1 MLSASKGAKSLL
13 QLVRSA
19 KVSANTRAFSTE
31 APAAPLFGK
40 LLVANRGEI
49 ACRIFRTCRKLGI
62 KTVAVYSEADAN
74 SQHVKLADEAICIG
88 PAPAL
93 QSYLLPERIL
103 AACKLTGANAVHPGY
118 GFLSE
123 NYHFAEMLHNN
134 GIKFVGPR
142 HETIKEM
149 ADKINAKTVA
159 EKAHVKP
166 IPGFIGAIRD
176 EAHLIEV
183 ANGIGYP
190 VMVKAAHGGGGK
202 GMRRANNDEECRAG
216 YRLSVNEA
224 RTAFNS
230 SVMLVEKF
238 IEDPRHIE
246 FQVLGDSQGNA
257 VFVHERECSVQRRNQ
272 KLVEEAPSTFLNEEQ
287 RARIG
292 AEAVAIAKI
301 SGYENAGTVEFL
313 MGRDG
318 QHYYLEMNTR
328 LQVEHPITEM
338 ISGLDLVEQQIRVAA
353 GLPLPFVQDDIK
365 INGWSV
371 ETRVCAED
379 PLNDFLPSIGT
390 LTRFEPP
397 TEPRVDLGFV
407 EGDKI
412 SIHYDSLL
420 AKVITH
426 APTRKQALAEMERA
440 LDATVIQGLSHN
452 ICFLREV
459 MQHPKFVAGQLTT
472 NFIADNFPHGFTGHK
487 VTDEELTALISGA
500 LVVALKAIMK
510 STLGVRA
517 LTPDAAT
524 RAFEANAHNLVVSAV
539 LEGKE
544 RFFFCVPG
552 AVHPMTTEG
561 SFSYVEIPAVN
572 AFPSEETELRTVDFN
587 TNYDPSR
594 TVFDLR
600 IDGSK
605 EFHTLQAT
613 SVQKNGSEIQLSFMG
628 SPYQFTVNSWIE
640 AAFKPM
646 MPVKEQVDLTKSI
659 LSPMP
664 GSIFSLNVK
673 PGDKVVG
680 GQELL
685 VIEAMKMQNSIRAAK
700 PATVKAV
707 HAKQG
712 DTVAADQLIIELE

>member
-1 MLSASKGAKSLL
+1 LSHP
-13 QLVRSA
+13 Q
-19 KVSANTRAFSTE
+19 
-31 APAAPLFGK
+31 
-40 LLVANRGEI
+40 
-49 ACRIFRTCRKLGI
+49 
-62 KTVAVYSEADAN
+62 

-123 NYHFAEMLHNN
+123 NAAFAESLHNA

-142 HETIKEM
+142 HETIKQM
-149 ADKINAKTVA
+149 ADKIAAKSVA

-166 IPGFIGAIRD
+166 IPGFIGAIKD
-176 EAHLIEV
+176 EEHLLEV
-183 ANGIGYP
+183 ANKIGYP

-202 GMRRANNDEECRAG
+202 GMRRANNDEECRSG
-216 YRLSVNEA
+216 YRLSLNEA

-246 FQVLGDSQGNA
+246 FQVLGDSHGNA
-257 VFVHERECSVQRRNQ
+257 VFIHERECSVQRRNQ
-272 KLVEEAPSTFLNEEQ
+272 KLVEEAPSTFLTPEQ

-292 AEAVAIAKI
+292 AEAVALAKI

-313 MGRDG
+313 MGKDG

-353 GLPLPFVQDDIK
+353 GLPLPMVQDDIK

-397 TEPRVDLGFV
+397 TDTRVDLGFV

-426 APTRKQALAEMERA
+426 APTRKEALAHMERS

-487 VTDEELTALISGA
+487 VTDSEFTALISGA
-500 LVVALKAIMK
+500 LVVALKAITK
-510 STLGVRA
+510 STLGNKI
-517 LTPDAAT
+517 LTPAAAS
-524 RAFEANAHNLVVSAV
+524 RAFEANAHNLVVTAT
-539 LEGKE
+539 LEGKD
-544 RFFFCVPG
+544 RYFFCVPG
-552 AVHPMTTEG
+552 SVNPTLKNG
-561 SFSYVEIPAVN
+561 DFSYIEIPSVN
-572 AFPSEETELRTVDFN
+572 AFPSSDEGMTEVSFA
-587 TNYDPSR
+587 TNYDPSH

-600 IDGSK
+600 VNDS
-605 EFHTLQAT
+605 EQYHTLQAVT
-613 SVQKNGSEIQLSFMG
+613 VKNNGADIQLGFMG
-628 SPYQFTVNSWIE
+628 SQYNFSVNTWVE
-640 AAFKPM
+640 AALKPL
-646 MPVKEQVDLTKSI
+646 MPVREVVDLTKTI
-659 LSPMP
+659 MSPMP

-680 GQELL
+680 GQELM
-685 VIEAMKMQNSIRAAK
+685 VIEAMKMQNSIRAVK

-707 HAKQG
+707 HAKKG